1 MKKIFWG
8 CSLSFSLLGFLL
20 SCLDDIVR
28 SDMPIA
34 YPTIHDY
41 LSITPSFR
49 AVPYSVIGFV
59 FGSLIFLLFVLLKKL
74 IQQRTQ
80 WSTDLF

>member
-49 AVPYSVIGFV
+49 AVPYSFIGFI
-59 FGSLIFLLFVLLKKL
+59 FGSLVFLILLFVKKL
-74 IQQRTQ
+74 IQRRIQ
-80 WSTDLF
+80 S

>member
-49 AVPYSVIGFV
+49 AVPYSVIGLI
-59 FGSLIFLLFVLLKKL
+59 FGSLFFLILLFVKKL
-74 IQQRTQ
+74 IQRRIQ
-80 WSTDLF
+80 